1 MSDVI
6 QEESIYTLNSI
17 PEPESL
23 EDVIYSLM
31 VNPNLSS
38 INYFNDFGEVNISPD
53 SIGDSDRDETGLF
66 DIDANGNK
74 IAMSTHA
81 FHHHLQSDPQKATEI
96 LISRAARKMICS
108 GAKPIAL
115 SAFLYHINFA
125 DPKGQFIAAGA
136 KKGLE
141 NAASKF
147 DLRITDKKIRFDHFS
162 QHGPVPPTIIV
173 SMMGLIKDNDH
184 ITTHSLKKK
193 GNNIFMIGRT
203 TDDIGSSEY
212 LEFFHEISD
221 SPLPEFNIDNE
232 IKIQG
237 AIKKLN
243 DLKLIESASPVGK
256 GGLFF
261 TLLRAAI
268 PNELGFDV
276 TTVAETRIDSFLFGE
291 AMGRILVEVN
301 SEKEDEFVDVLTEM
315 KVPFFTLGHVTKGEI
330 RIDDSSMGYIDKM
343 TVGV

>member
-6 QEESIYTLNSI
+6 QEERIYTIDSI

-74 IAMSTHA
+74 IVMSTHA

-108 GAKPIAL
+108 GAKPIAI
-115 SAFLYHINFA
+115 SAFLYHINFG

-243 DLKLIESASPVGK
+243 ELKLIESASPVGK

-268 PNELGFDV
+268 PNELGFDI
-276 TTVAETRIDSFLFGE
+276 TTAAETRIDSFLFGE

-315 KVPFFTLGHVTKGEI
+315 KVAFFTLGHITKGEI
-330 RIDDSSMGYIDKM
+330 RIDDNSLGYIDKM